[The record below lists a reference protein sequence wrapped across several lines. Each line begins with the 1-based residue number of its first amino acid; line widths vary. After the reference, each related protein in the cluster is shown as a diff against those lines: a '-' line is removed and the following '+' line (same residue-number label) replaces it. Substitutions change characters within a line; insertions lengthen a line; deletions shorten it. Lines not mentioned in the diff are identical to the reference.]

1 MFLQWSDLSGSTTK
15 NKGYFLCFFPKGG
28 CKILLNGQVPSLA
41 IKTRL
46 YLCTGHFYFLHFFK
60 GEPLIKRSDDN
71 PETLK
76 KRLSQYHGLTSPLV
90 NYYKQVTSTT
100 APPPLWST
108 ITGRSP
114 IPQPHLPSSQLLCI
128 SIYLSLF
135 SGYFLSVIYLSI
147 IYLSIQDP
155 WVAPQC
161 GRQPAGQHGF
171 GADQKHIQS
180 GQK

>member
-1 MFLQWSDLSGSTTK
+1 MCLGYVEGGSIWRVAGLTTKNFIPPGSPEKTTLLVREDTQKMVLLWSDLCGSTTK

-90 NYYKQVTSTT
+90 NYYK
-100 APPPLWST
+100 
-108 ITGRSP
+108 
-114 IPQPHLPSSQLLCI
+114 
-128 SIYLSLF
+128 
-135 SGYFLSVIYLSI
+135 
-147 IYLSIQDP
+147 
-155 WVAPQC
+155 
-161 GRQPAGQHGF
+161 
-171 GADQKHIQS
+171 
-180 GQK
+180 